1 MNRSF
6 GDGFS
11 RTPACFQLEISPVAR
26 DSSQAVG
33 PAGGREGLFTDC
45 AGPSEGGAPRLARVR
60 ELWTELE
67 PQSRAGR
74 GSGTKTRVGCSIFET
89 GEGIGLWG
97 GWEAAV
103 ETAEAD
109 GLPGRR
115 VRGGRGGKAGSPLS
129 CLSTPGNLGAQIRE
143 GRGRRRSS
151 RLAPWEKVV
160 WLSL

>member
-1 MNRSF
+1 MET
-6 GDGFS
+6 GFLGPQLVSSWKSARWLGTAHRRWGLQGGERVSS
-11 RTPACFQLEISPVAR
+11 RTVRAPAR
-26 DSSQAVG
+26 
-33 PAGGREGLFTDC
+33 AGRPGWPECESCGQNWNLR
-45 AGPSEGGAPRLARVR
+45 AG
-60 ELWTELE
+60 
-67 PQSRAGR
+67 AGR
-74 GSGTKTRVGCSIFET
+74 GSGTKTRVGYSIFET

-109 GLPGRR
+109 GLPGMR

-129 CLSTPGNLGAQIRE
+129 CPSTPGNLGAQIRE

-151 RLAPWEKVV
+151 RLGPWEKVV